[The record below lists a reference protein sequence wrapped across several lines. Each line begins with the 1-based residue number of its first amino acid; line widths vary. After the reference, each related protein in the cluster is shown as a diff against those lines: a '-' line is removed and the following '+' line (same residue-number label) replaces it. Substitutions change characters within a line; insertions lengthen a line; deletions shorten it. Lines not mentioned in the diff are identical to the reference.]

1 MIDLRSDTFTL
12 PSKEMLET
20 ILAAKL
26 GDDVWGE
33 DPTTIELEALAARKL
48 GKEAGL
54 LVTSGTQG
62 NLVANMTHV
71 NRGEGIILEAESHIY
86 MYESGGFAQII
97 GAHPYLVKGQNG
109 LMDPKDVKNYFTQPF
124 NVHWAPPKHLCLEN
138 THNRGGG
145 RVIPQDNI
153 NLLADI
159 AHEHGGT
166 VHLDGARIF
175 NASVATGIPAS
186 KLVEKMDS
194 VQFCLSKGL
203 GCPIGS
209 VIVGTEEFIHL
220 ARRNRRTVGGG
231 LRQSGIISAPGIYAL
246 NNMIDRLAEDH
257 NHAKM
262 LEKALSEVPN
272 LKIKPVDTN
281 ILISDTSETP
291 WTAKEILSRFNENG
305 VKISQMGDYLFRMVT
320 YFGITKEDIDNVIM
334 KIPEIF
340 Q

>member
-12 PSKEMLET
+12 PSREMLET
-20 ILAAKL
+20 ILTAEL

-33 DPTTIELEALAARKL
+33 DPTTIELEALAAKKL

-62 NLVANMTHV
+62 NLVANMTQV

-109 LMDPKDVKNYFTQPF
+109 LMDPNDVKNYFTQPY

-145 RVIPQDNI
+145 RVIPLDNI
-153 NLLADI
+153 NTLADI

-194 VQFCLSKGL
+194 IQFCLSKGL

-209 VIVGTEEFIHL
+209 IIVGSEEFIQL

-246 NNMIDRLAEDH
+246 NNMVDRLAEDH
-257 NHAKM
+257 KHAKM
-262 LEKALSEVPN
+262 LEKTLSEIPN

-281 ILISDTSETP
+281 IVIADTSETP
-291 WTAKEILSRFNENG
+291 WTAREIISRFNEKG
-305 VKISQMGDYLFRMVT
+305 IKISQMGDYLFRMVT
-320 YFGITKEDIDNVIM
+320 YYGITNEDVEEVIL
-334 KIPEIF
+334 KIPEVF
-340 Q
+340 